1 MKHALTEGKKHTSL
15 DFAITV
21 LWKKSKSFCVI
32 SDANGSRVSQAQQTS
47 SVVTSQQKV
56 EVLGP
61 T

>member
-1 MKHALTEGKKHTSL
+1 MKHTQTEGKRHTLL
-15 DFAITV
+15 DFATIV

-32 SDANGSRVSQAQQTS
+32 SNANRSSVSQLQQTS
-47 SVVTSQQKV
+47 SVVASQQKV